1 MLPLIADNYQIGHPR
16 LNRHTINILKSVISA
31 RELSMTEIQQY
42 RLGEKTY
49 NLLKQ
54 IKSQAS
60 VGDWCT
66 EILLEV
72 LQLLL

>member
-1 MLPLIADNYQIGHPR
+1 
-16 LNRHTINILKSVISA
+16 
-31 RELSMTEIQQY
+31 MTEIQQY